1 MTDFI
6 LLLIMGVF
14 WTWGVHCLFAP
25 KYILYK
31 IGEVIWESVPK
42 WLTKPLFVCPPC
54 MASVHGFLI
63 ATAYYDFHL
72 MIIIVYM
79 VCLCGVNFILKE
91 LIYADDTE
99 TE

>member
-1 MTDFI
+1 MSEFI
-6 LLLIMGVF
+6 LLLLIGSA
-14 WTWGVHCLFAP
+14 WTWGINCLFSND
-25 KYILYK
+25 YILGK
-31 IGEVIWESVPK
+31 IGDALWNLLPH
-42 WLTKPLFVCPPC
+42 WACKPLFACPPC